1 MILSV
6 SQIAEQF
13 GLTRTTILYYESMG
27 LLRPDHRT
35 SAGYRQYGQKEVE
48 MLRQI
53 CLYRSVGLSVRE
65 VRQMLTGREGDA
77 ASLLKK
83 RLLDLDTE
91 IGKLRKHQQIIL
103 ELLRS
108 KNTLLRRMKNMTKD
122 KWVSIM
128 KAAGFSEDD
137 MHRWHCEF
145 ERSAPEDH
153 QEFLQYLHIASPEI
167 QSIRDWSRK
176 TA

>member
-83 RLLDLDTE
+83 
-91 IGKLRKHQQIIL
+91 
-103 ELLRS
+103 
-108 KNTLLRRMKNMTKD
+108 
-122 KWVSIM
+122 
-128 KAAGFSEDD
+128 
-137 MHRWHCEF
+137 
-145 ERSAPEDH
+145 
-153 QEFLQYLHIASPEI
+153 
-167 QSIRDWSRK
+167 
-176 TA
+176 